1 MNRRGFL
8 TKSALLGSGI
18 ALTGMHNSSVFKK
31 NLSGDKMILG
41 VMGLGGRNLF
51 LIEEFIKQ
59 GAEIAYICDV
69 DTRRFAN
76 GLKACSG
83 ESWAD
88 RTSQDWEV
96 SETSQGQSR
105 IPKTTQDFRRMLDD
119 KEITAMII
127 SPGTHWAPLATV
139 MACQAGKDVY
149 VEKPMSPNVYE
160 GRKMVE
166 AARKYERIVQV
177 GSQNRS
183 GQYHQK
189 AIEYLKAG
197 NIGKIHSIKVF
208 NMLNGRLGSPGPYPE
223 MPVPSEFDY
232 DMWCGPAP
240 KRPYNSRKT
249 APGVWRYFWEYSGSD
264 SESIHQLDVARW
276 VATALSGLEYPHS
289 VYSLGAVRYPDRVA
303 DIPDSLNAIYD
314 YGDITLSL
322 EVDWWSSLI
331 KVPHDVR
338 WSLSKFP
345 EWQFNGTRIEIYGT
359 NGMMYLGRHGGGWQA
374 FDAKGELIAMLT
386 GVQPIKEHIANFMDC
401 VRTRQTPNADV
412 ERAHI
417 SQSISHMAYIS
428 YRVGNQLLKIDG
440 PNEKFIGN
448 SEANK
453 LLARQDGGRA
463 PWKIPNQV

>member
-1 MNRRGFL
+1 
-8 TKSALLGSGI
+8 
-18 ALTGMHNSSVFKK
+18 MHNSSVFKK

-166 AARKYERIVQV
+166 AARKYSKIVQV

-183 GQYHQK
+183 GQYHEK
-189 AIEYLKAG
+189 AIEFLKEG
-197 NIGKIHSIKVF
+197 HIGKVHYIRVL
-208 NMLNGRLGSPGPYPE
+208 NMLDGRLGSPGPYPE
-223 MPVPSEFDY
+223 MPVPSEVDY
-232 DMWCGPAP
+232 
-240 KRPYNSRKT
+240 
-249 APGVWRYFWEYSGSD
+249 
-264 SESIHQLDVARW
+264 
-276 VATALSGLEYPHS
+276 
-289 VYSLGAVRYPDRVA
+289 
-303 DIPDSLNAIYD
+303 
-314 YGDITLSL
+314 
-322 EVDWWSSLI
+322 
-331 KVPHDVR
+331 
-338 WSLSKFP
+338 
-345 EWQFNGTRIEIYGT
+345 
-359 NGMMYLGRHGGGWQA
+359 
-374 FDAKGELIAMLT
+374 
-386 GVQPIKEHIANFMDC
+386 
-401 VRTRQTPNADV
+401 
-412 ERAHI
+412 
-417 SQSISHMAYIS
+417 
-428 YRVGNQLLKIDG
+428 
-440 PNEKFIGN
+440 
-448 SEANK
+448 
-453 LLARQDGGRA
+453 
-463 PWKIPNQV
+463 